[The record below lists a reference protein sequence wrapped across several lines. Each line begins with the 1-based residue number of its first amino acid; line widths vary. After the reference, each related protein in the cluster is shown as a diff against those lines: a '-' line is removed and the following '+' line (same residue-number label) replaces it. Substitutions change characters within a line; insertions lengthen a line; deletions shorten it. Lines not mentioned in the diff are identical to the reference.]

1 MVQDKQSYALVI
13 RMFLLISFYFAWT
26 CVGFV
31 RFFSVGPDPLAARAK
46 PKFMGGL
53 SCGLRTTPT
62 TPLINTYLIIFNYH
76 HHCHLLL
83 IHIIF

>member
-46 PKFMGGL
+46 PKFMGGSPVGSAL
-53 SCGLRTTPT
+53 P
-62 TPLINTYLIIFNYH
+62 PQ
-76 HHCHLLL
+76 LL
-83 IHIIF
+83 